1 MDDVLYYKRNK
12 VNDGYGRIKISQ
24 GPVLYVT

>member
-1 MDDVLYYKRNK
+1 MDDVLDYKGNK
-12 VNDGYGRIKISQ
+12 VNDDYGHIKISQ